1 MGRRATGAERPLS
14 LTEFRADPVGFV
26 TGVLGES
33 LWSRQREIAEALR
46 DHRRVAV
53 PSCHDAGKSFLASRL
68 AAWWIATGDA
78 GESFVVTSAPTNA
91 QVKAILWREIKRAH
105 RLGQLP
111 GTVNRSE
118 WLIDGEL
125 VGYGRK
131 PNDWDM
137 TGFQGIHAARVLV
150 IFDEASGVPQALWD
164 AAETLITNE
173 ASRLLA
179 IGNPDDPAGPFA
191 RACAPGGGF
200 LTLPID
206 AFKTPNLTGETIPE
220 GLRPLLVSP
229 LWVEEMRVRWGEE
242 SPLWQAKVRGRFPD
256 IADDRLLS
264 PALLQSAVTASGNA
278 DNPVVLGVDIAR
290 FGRDETVL
298 ILRRGDQAEIY
309 ATFRKQDTMVTV
321 GRIIEAW
328 RTTGA
333 VAVQVDDAGVGGGV
347 TDRLREQGAPV
358 VPILVGRPAREGERF
373 LNLRAELYW
382 GLRERAAAGRLVLP
396 QDDLLLRQLGE
407 LRYRYDSRGR
417 LKLESK
423 DEMKKRGVPSPDR
436 ADALALAF
444 APLPEAAS
452 APRVRL
458 IS

>member
-1 MGRRATGAERPLS
+1 MGRRLPSTDPAD
-14 LTEFRADPVGFV
+14 FRTDPVGFV
-26 TGVLGES
+26 ATRLGET
-33 LWSRQREIAEALR
+33 LWSRQQEIAEALR

-68 AAWWIATGDA
+68 AAWWIATGPP

-105 RLGQLP
+105 RIGKLP

-150 IFDEASGVPQALWD
+150 IFDEAAGVPQALWD

-173 ASRLLA
+173 ASRFLA

-191 RACAPGGGF
+191 RACTPGGGF

-206 AFKTPNLTGETIPE
+206 AFATPNLTGETIPDA
-220 GLRPLLVSP
+220 LRPLLVSP
-229 LWVEEMRVRWGEE
+229 LWVEEMRTRWGED
-242 SPLWQAKVRGRFPD
+242 SSLWQAKVRGRFPD
-256 IADDRLLS
+256 LADDRLLS
-264 PALLQSAVTASGNA
+264 PKLLDAAVAA
-278 DNPVVLGVDIAR
+278 DPPAREPVVLGVDIAR
-290 FGRDETVL
+290 FGRDETCL
-298 ILRRGDQAEIY
+298 ILRRGDRADLY
-309 ATFRKQDTMVTV
+309 GTFRKQDTMATV
-321 GRIIEAW
+321 GRIIDAW
-328 RTTGA
+328 RATGA

-347 TDRLREQGAPV
+347 TDRLREQNVPV
-358 VPILVGRPAREGERF
+358 VPILVGRPAREPERF

-382 GLRERAAAGRLVLP
+382 TLRERAVEGRLALP
-396 QDDLLLRQLGE
+396 KDDLLLRQLSE
-407 LRYRYDSRGR
+407 IRYRYDSRGR

-423 DEMKKRGVPSPDR
+423 DDLKKRGLASPDR

-444 APLPEAAS
+444 APLPETAAS
-452 APRVRL
+452 PRVRML
-458 IS
+458 R

>member
-1 MGRRATGAERPLS
+1 MGRRAAEAEPAKPL
-14 LTEFRADPVGFV
+14 TDFRADPVGFV
-26 TGVLGES
+26 AAILGET
-33 LWSRQREIAEALR
+33 LWSRQRDIAEALR

-68 AAWWIATGDA
+68 AAWWIATRA
-78 GESFVVTSAPTNA
+78 PGESFVVTSAPTNA

-105 RLGQLP
+105 RIGKLP

-173 ASRLLA
+173 DSRLLA

-206 AFKTPNLTGETIPE
+206 ALNTPNLTDEPIPE
-220 GLRPLLVSP
+220 ALRPLLVSP

-264 PALLQSAVTASGNA
+264 PALLQQAVSAQGSAE
-278 DNPVVLGVDIAR
+278 DPVVLGADIAR

-298 ILRRGDQAEIY
+298 VLRRGDRAEIY
-309 ATFRKQDTMVTV
+309 AAFHKQDTMATV
-321 GRIIEAW
+321 GRIIDAW
-328 RTTGA
+328 RATGA
-333 VAVQVDDAGVGGGV
+333 VAIQVDDAGVGGGV
-347 TDRLREQGAPV
+347 TDRLREQGVPV

-382 GLRERAAAGRLVLP
+382 SLRERAADGRLVLP
-396 QDDLLLRQLGE
+396 PDDLLLRQLGE

-423 DEMKKRGVPSPDR
+423 DDMKKRGIASPDR

-444 APLPEAAS
+444 APLMETS
-452 APRVRL
+452 AIPRIRML
-458 IS
+458 

>member
-1 MGRRATGAERPLS
+1 MGRRAAEAEPAKPL
-14 LTEFRADPVGFV
+14 TDFRADPVGFV
-26 TGVLGES
+26 AAILGET
-33 LWSRQREIAEALR
+33 LWSRQRDIAEALR

-68 AAWWIATGDA
+68 AAWWIATGA
-78 GESFVVTSAPTNA
+78 PGESFVVTSAPTNA

-105 RLGQLP
+105 RIGKLP

-173 ASRLLA
+173 DSRLLA

-206 AFKTPNLTGETIPE
+206 ALNTPNLTDEPIPE
-220 GLRPLLVSP
+220 ALRPLLVSP

-264 PALLQSAVTASGNA
+264 PALLQQAVSAQGGVE
-278 DNPVVLGVDIAR
+278 DPVVLGADIAR

-298 ILRRGDQAEIY
+298 VLRRGDRAEIY
-309 ATFRKQDTMVTV
+309 AAFRKQDTMATV
-321 GRIIEAW
+321 GRIIDAW
-328 RTTGA
+328 RATGA
-333 VAVQVDDAGVGGGV
+333 VAIQVDDAGVGGGV
-347 TDRLREQGAPV
+347 TDRLREQGVPV

-382 GLRERAAAGRLVLP
+382 GLRERAADGRLVLP
-396 QDDLLLRQLGE
+396 PDDLLLRQLGE

-423 DEMKKRGVPSPDR
+423 DDMKKRGIASPDR

-444 APLPEAAS
+444 APLAEGAS
-452 APRVRL
+452 APRIRIL
-458 IS
+458 

>member
-1 MGRRATGAERPLS
+1 MTRARRPLDVP
-14 LTEFRADPVGFV
+14 LDPLAFRADPVGFV
-26 TGVLGES
+26 QQALGETM
-33 LWSRQREIAEALR
+33 WSRQRAIAEAVR
-46 DHRRVAV
+46 DYRRVAV

-68 AAWWIATGDA
+68 AAWWIATGA
-78 GESFVVTSAPTNA
+78 PGESFVVTSAPTNA

-105 RLGQLP
+105 RIGKLP
-111 GTVNRSE
+111 GTINRTE

-173 ASRLLA
+173 DSRLLA

-200 LTLPID
+200 HTLAID
-206 AFKTPNLTGETIPE
+206 AFATPNLSGEEIPE
-220 GLRPLLVSP
+220 VLRPLLVSA
-229 LWVEEMRVRWGEE
+229 LWVEEMRLRWGEE

-264 PALLQSAVTASGNA
+264 PALLQASVEARIDAGT
-278 DNPVVLGVDIAR
+278 PIVLGVDIAR

-298 ILRRGDQAEIY
+298 VLRRGDCAEIHG
-309 ATFRKQDTMVTV
+309 TFRKQDTMATV
-321 GRIIEAW
+321 GQIIEAW

-347 TDRLREQGAPV
+347 TDRLREQGVPV
-358 VPILVGRPAREGERF
+358 VPILVGRPAQESERF

-382 GLRERAAAGRLVLP
+382 VLRERAAEGRLSLP
-396 QDDLLLRQLGE
+396 NDALLLRQLGE
-407 LRYRYDSRGR
+407 IRYRYDSRGR

-423 DEMKKRGVPSPDR
+423 DDLKKRGQASPDR

-444 APLPEAAS
+444 APLPELAS
-452 APRVRL
+452 IPRIRML
-458 IS
+458 R

>member
-1 MGRRATGAERPLS
+1 MGRCTAEGKPVNRS
-14 LTEFRADPVGFV
+14 AEFRDDPVGFV
-26 TGVLGES
+26 QTCLKET
-33 LWSRQREIAEALR
+33 LWSRQRQIAEALR

-68 AAWWIATGDA
+68 AAWWIATGA
-78 GESFVVTSAPTNA
+78 PGESFVVTSAPTNA

-105 RLGQLP
+105 RIGGLP

-164 AAETLITNE
+164 AAETLITN
-173 ASRLLA
+173 ADSRLLA

-206 AFKTPNLTGETIPE
+206 AFATPNLTDEAIPE
-220 GLRPLLVSP
+220 ALRPLLVSP
-229 LWVEEMRVRWGEE
+229 LWVEEMRVRWGED

-256 IADDRLLS
+256 LADDRLLS
-264 PALLQSAVTASGNA
+264 PALLQAAVSAVGAA
-278 DNPVVLGVDIAR
+278 QEPVVLGVDIAR

-298 ILRRGDQAEIY
+298 VLRRGDRAAIH
-309 ATFRKQDTMVTV
+309 AAFRKQDTMATV
-321 GRIIEAW
+321 GQIIEAW
-328 RTTGA
+328 RSTGA
-333 VAVQVDDAGVGGGV
+333 TAVQVDDAGVGGGV
-347 TDRLREQGAPV
+347 TDRLREQGVPV

-382 GLRERAAAGRLVLP
+382 TLRERAANGRLVLP
-396 QDDLLLRQLGE
+396 PDDLLLRQLGE

-423 DEMKKRGVPSPDR
+423 DDMKKRGIASPDR

-444 APLPEAAS
+444 APLVETAVI
-452 APRVRL
+452 PRIRML
-458 IS
+458 R

>member
-1 MGRRATGAERPLS
+1 MGRRAAEAEPAKPL
-14 LTEFRADPVGFV
+14 TDFRADPVGFV
-26 TGVLGES
+26 AAILGET
-33 LWSRQREIAEALR
+33 LWSRQRDIAEALR

-68 AAWWIATGDA
+68 AAWWIATGA
-78 GESFVVTSAPTNA
+78 PGESFVVTSAPTNA

-105 RLGQLP
+105 RIGKLP

-173 ASRLLA
+173 DSRLLA

-200 LTLPID
+200 LTVPID
-206 AFKTPNLTGETIPE
+206 ALNTPNLTDEPIPE
-220 GLRPLLVSP
+220 ALRPLLVSP

-264 PALLQSAVTASGNA
+264 PGLLQQAVSAQGSAE
-278 DNPVVLGVDIAR
+278 DPVVLGADIAR

-298 ILRRGDQAEIY
+298 VLRRGDRAEIY
-309 ATFRKQDTMVTV
+309 AAFRKQDTMATV
-321 GRIIEAW
+321 GRIIDAW
-328 RTTGA
+328 RATGA
-333 VAVQVDDAGVGGGV
+333 VAIQVDDAGVGGGV
-347 TDRLREQGAPV
+347 TDRLREQGVPV

-382 GLRERAAAGRLVLP
+382 GLRERAADGRLVLP
-396 QDDLLLRQLGE
+396 PDDLLLRQLGE

-423 DEMKKRGVPSPDR
+423 DDMKKRGIASPDR

-444 APLPEAAS
+444 APLAEGVS
-452 APRVRL
+452 APRIRIL
-458 IS
+458 